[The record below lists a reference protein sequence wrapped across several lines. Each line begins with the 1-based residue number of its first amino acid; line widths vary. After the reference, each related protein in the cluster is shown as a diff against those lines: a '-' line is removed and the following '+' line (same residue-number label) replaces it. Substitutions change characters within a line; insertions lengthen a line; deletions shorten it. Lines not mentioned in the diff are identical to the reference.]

1 MPGKDYY
8 EILGVS
14 RAATEEEIRKA
25 FRRLAKQYH
34 PDRNKGDKNAE
45 RRFKEANEAY
55 SVLHDKQK
63 RAQYD
68 QFGEA
73 RDKGFT
79 GNDFWENM
87 NRRRGRRPGPAESG
101 EEERFQWEDVGD
113 AGDIFSQFFRRE
125 SPGGWGARQS
135 GPAQGEDVEAVLEA
149 PFETAISGGKMAI
162 SVPGVEPC
170 ARCGGSGAQ
179 PGTKSQ
185 TCPVCHGAGNVQAFQ
200 GAFAF
205 SRPCPRCF
213 GRGQVI
219 SAPCSDCN
227 GAGQTQRAR
236 RFNVSIPRGA
246 QDGQK
251 IRLAGQGRPG
261 HNGGPAGDLYI
272 ELRVADHPDFRRKG
286 LDIHSDVHVNIVQAA
301 LGARVSVRT
310 VTGQAAVRIPPGTQP
325 GAVLRLKGRGVTS
338 SDGVAG
344 DHYVTVHV
352 DVPARLSPRQAE
364 LLREFANESGLPA
377 E

>member
-8 EILGVS
+8 EILGVPRTAS
-14 RAATEEEIRKA
+14 EEDIRKA

-45 RRFKEANEAY
+45 RRFKEMNEAY
-55 SVLHDKQK
+55 SVLIDKQK

-79 GNDFWENM
+79 GNDFWENI
-87 NRRRGRRPGPAESG
+87 NRRRGRRAERQAPQD
-101 EEERFQWEDVGD
+101 EESFQWEDVGD
-113 AGDIFSQFFRRE
+113 AGDIFSQFFHRE

-135 GPAQGEDVEAVLEA
+135 GPVQGEDVEATLEV
-149 PFETAISGGKMAI
+149 PFDTAVAGGKMGI
-162 SVPGVEPC
+162 SIAGVVVCE
-170 ARCGGSGAQ
+170 RCGGSGAQ

-219 SAPCSDCN
+219 STPCSTCN
-227 GAGQTQRAR
+227 GAGQTQTTR
-236 RFNVSIPRGA
+236 RFNVTIPRGA

-261 HNGGPAGDLYI
+261 RNGGPAGDLYI
-272 ELRVADHPDFRRKG
+272 ELRVADHPDFHRKG
-286 LDIHSDVHVNIVQAA
+286 MDIHSDVHINIVQAA

-310 VTGQAAVRIPPGTQP
+310 VSGQAAVRIPPGTQP
-325 GAVLRLKGRGVTS
+325 EAVLRLKGRGVTS
-338 SDGVAG
+338 SDGVTG
-344 DHYVTVHV
+344 DHYVTIHV
-352 DVPARLSPRQAE
+352 DIPTRLTPRQTE
-364 LLREFANESGLPA
+364 LLRQFARESGLPVV
-377 E
+377 